1 MSDNLNFE
9 QISTI
14 LRRSLEESLEE
25 LLQEN
30 IMPAAFAN
38 HVLGTFN
45 NVWEQK
51 LQNWNERE
59 EKKKKSMKE
68 KKKSKKKVQ
77 VSILYI
83 FLESLPLFFS
93 APSPLFRFFK

>member
-30 IMPAAFAN
+30 I
-38 HVLGTFN
+38 
-45 NVWEQK
+45 
-51 LQNWNERE
+51 E
-59 EKKKKSMKE
+59 ENA
-68 KKKSKKKVQ
+68 KKSKVNKKD
-77 VSILYI
+77 
-83 FLESLPLFFS
+83 
-93 APSPLFRFFK
+93 